1 VVVVTDGD
9 PRKECVMQVSVS
21 KPVAAQKARVAAHRT
36 LIAVEALVAVG
47 AVYGGV
53 GLIAD
58 NAIGMPPEW
67 LARTPF
73 TSWVWPGVFLLLVVP
88 MTAAAAA
95 ELTRRSFAYLASL
108 GAGAAQ
114 IGWIVVQWWVMQRF
128 FFLQP
133 VMFTAGVLVLV
144 LAWLTHRGEP
154 VVPGRHAIPALG

>member
-1 VVVVTDGD
+1 MQTADSTRTA
-9 PRKECVMQVSVS
+9 PR
-21 KPVAAQKARVAAHRT
+21 KARVAARWT
-36 LIAVEALVAVG
+36 LIAVEVLVAVG
-47 AVYGGV
+47 AVFGGV

-58 NAIGMPPEW
+58 NAIGMLPEW

-73 TSWVWPGVFLLLVVP
+73 TSWLWPGVLLLLVVAVP
-88 MTAAAAA
+88 MTVAAAA

-108 GAGAAQ
+108 VAGAAQ

-133 VMFTAGVLVLV
+133 VMLTAGVLVIV

-154 VVPGRHAIPALG
+154 VVPGRDGEPAVG

>member
-1 VVVVTDGD
+1 
-9 PRKECVMQVSVS
+9 MQVSVTTR
-21 KPVAAQKARVAAHRT
+21 AASRRARVAARWA

-47 AVYGGV
+47 AAYGGV

-58 NAIGMPPEW
+58 NAIGMLPEW

-73 TSWVWPGVFLLLVVP
+73 TSWLWPGVFLLLVVAVP
-88 MTAAAAA
+88 MTVAAAA

-133 VMFTAGVLVLV
+133 VMLHGRGAGDRVGV
-144 LAWLTHRGEP
+144 ADASRRTGGAGPWWRT
-154 VVPGRHAIPALG
+154 PAVG

>member
-1 VVVVTDGD
+1 
-9 PRKECVMQVSVS
+9 M
-21 KPVAAQKARVAAHRT
+21 AARWA

-47 AVYGGV
+47 AAYGGV

-58 NAIGMPPEW
+58 NAIGMLPEW

-73 TSWVWPGVFLLLVVP
+73 TSWLWPGVFLLLVVAVP
-88 MTAAAAA
+88 MTVAAAA

-133 VMFTAGVLVLV
+133 VMFTAGVLVIV

-154 VVPGRHAIPALG
+154 VVPGRGAAPAVG